1 MALINFFGC
10 FKLTKAEIKLYNRI
24 IYGGDI
30 MPDKVAITPAKGADK
45 TKIDNLIVQ
54 DTDTS
59 LFKMLK
65 YFRSLIFN
73 RN

>member
-1 MALINFFGC
+1 
-10 FKLTKAEIKLYNRI
+10 
-24 IYGGDI
+24 